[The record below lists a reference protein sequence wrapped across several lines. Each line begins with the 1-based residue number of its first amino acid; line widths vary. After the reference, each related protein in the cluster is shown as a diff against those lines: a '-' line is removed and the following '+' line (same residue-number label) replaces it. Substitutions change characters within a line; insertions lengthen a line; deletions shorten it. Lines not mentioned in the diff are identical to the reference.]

1 MSGGS
6 GAHNTQWVLQPCPK
20 PKKFKEYRFEGV
32 PNYLFARGAPM
43 SQVGPV
49 LNVVQNVK
57 FTLVKATKA
66 QRASKRTALLF
77 L

>member
-6 GAHNTQWVLQPCPK
+6 GAHNTQWVRQPCPK
-20 PKKFKEYRFEGV
+20 PKKFKEYRFDGV
-32 PNYLFARGAPM
+32 PNARGTPM

-66 QRASKRTALLF
+66 QRGSKRTALLF